1 MNKDQIKGSFDDAAG
16 RVKRKIGEW
25 TGDTEAEVEGSA
37 QQVKGKAEKAAGN
50 VRDAVNNARRDRDTS
65 DASRDRRDRDM
76 ESNLD
81 VDDDREDVREHDH
94 FHDRE

>member
-1 MNKDQIKGSFDDAAG
+1 MNKDQIKGGFDDAAG

-25 TGDTEAEVEGSA
+25 TGDTEAEVEGTA

-50 VRDAVNNARRDRDTS
+50 VRDAVNNARRDRD
-65 DASRDRRDRDM
+65 M

-81 VDDDREDVREHDH
+81 VDDDREDVREQDH

>member
-25 TGDTEAEVEGSA
+25 TGDTEAEVEGTA
-37 QQVKGKAEKAAGN
+37 QQVKGKAEKASGN
-50 VRDAVNNARRDRDTS
+50 VRDAVNNA
-65 DASRDRRDRDM
+65 RRDRDM

-81 VDDDREDVREHDH
+81 VDDDREDLREHDH

>member
-1 MNKDQIKGSFDDAAG
+1 MNKDQIKGSLDDAAG
-16 RVKRKIGEW
+16 RVKRKSGEW
-25 TGDTEAEVEGSA
+25 TGDTEAEVEGTA

-50 VRDAVNNARRDRDTS
+50 VRDTVNNA
-65 DASRDRRDRDM
+65 RRDRDM